1 MRGSRHQKLIWIG
14 PTSENVSLRV
24 ISFVAK
30 FHAFIIYLNNSVFF
44 WSITAGLA
52 GLSNHETNNMQDE
65 WLLLAGER
73 YGFRMQDQNEYTFHS
88 EKLWCLFGI

>member
-44 WSITAGLA
+44 LVDNSWISRLV
-52 GLSNHETNNMQDE
+52 
-65 WLLLAGER
+65 
-73 YGFRMQDQNEYTFHS
+73 
-88 EKLWCLFGI
+88 

>member
-14 PTSENVSLRV
+14 PISENVSLQV
-24 ISFVAK
+24 ISVVAK
-30 FHAFIIYLNNSVFF
+30 FHAFIINLNNSVFF

-73 YGFRMQDQNEYTFHS
+73 YGFRFHS
-88 EKLWCLFGI
+88 EKFWCLFGI